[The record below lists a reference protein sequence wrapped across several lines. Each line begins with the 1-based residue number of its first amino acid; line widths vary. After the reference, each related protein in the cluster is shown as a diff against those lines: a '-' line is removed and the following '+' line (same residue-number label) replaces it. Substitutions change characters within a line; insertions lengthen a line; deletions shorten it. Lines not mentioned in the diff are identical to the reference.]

1 MLEEARVLVIIWI
14 EGEMFEVV
22 IGAVKAMNSGLKTT
36 IEDPVRRQFTSATS
50 QTIPE
55 KPEPQRLLVHI
66 ATALKKAMLEHRQA
80 FDVAGV
86 AKVVSG
92 QLDATA
98 SANKHG

>member
-1 MLEEARVLVIIWI
+1 
-14 EGEMFEVV
+14 MFEVV

-36 IEDPVRRQFTSATS
+36 IEDPVLRQFTSATS

-55 KPEPQRLLVHI
+55 KPEPQRVLVHI

-80 FDVAGV
+80 FDAAGV